1 MVPSGTYT
9 VFHSAFTDTTISLQC
24 QDKKIM
30 DANMA
35 ISFLS
40 VDGIWS
46 QPDTTSQSDE
56 FKYILLFS

>member
-9 VFHSAFTDTTISLQC
+9 VFHSAFTDTTVSLQC

-40 VDGIWS
+40 VDGI
-46 QPDTTSQSDE
+46 
-56 FKYILLFS
+56 